1 MGHRMTA
8 TVPSRYACYGRQTS
22 NEYPAGFYSVG
33 VGFELVACCR
43 RAARPGRLVL
53 VRFEHGVTRSVAM
66 SDLQPR
72 DLTSRGSDRP
82 PLERQI
88 W

>member
-22 NEYPAGFYSVG
+22 NEYPAGFYGVG

-43 RAARPGRLVL
+43 RAAHPGRARVGE
-53 VRFEHGVTRSVAM
+53 VRARSYM
-66 SDLQPR
+66 Q
-72 DLTSRGSDRP
+72 RGDVR
-82 PLERQI
+82 LATA
-88 W
+88 